1 LTKLSNRRPGSRDP
15 SGRLRDAAIFF
26 DFSELHHIAVRS
38 IPDSGWVMNKYLKVT
53 IAVTAL
59 VMAASSRAAETK
71 AAETKGAGSTF
82 VSPVMAKWSAAYK
95 ARTGNSVDYQ
105 SVGSGIG
112 TNLIKKAAVDFGAS
126 DMPLKPAELEQL
138 GIVQFP
144 LVIGGVVPVVH
155 VDGIKPGEIRFTG
168 PLLADIFLGKI
179 RKWNDPQVQKINPD
193 LKLPN
198 MPITVV
204 HRLDG
209 SGTTFNWSNYL
220 SKVSPDWKANVGEG
234 TSVDW
239 PLGLGGKGNNGVAS
253 LVALIPGS
261 IGYLEYAYALQKLDK
276 IAYGAV
282 QNSAGNFIS
291 PGADTF
297 QAAAASADWRGAKDF
312 FLVMTDAPGA
322 NAYPITATTFV
333 LMHKRSASPESTAIA
348 MDFLR
353 WSLESGQALAESL
366 DYVPLPSELVQQ
378 IEAYWQTSF
387 AGVKGSEAASA
398 H

>member
-1 LTKLSNRRPGSRDP
+1 
-15 SGRLRDAAIFF
+15 
-26 DFSELHHIAVRS
+26 
-38 IPDSGWVMNKYLKVT
+38 MNKYIRVT
-53 IAVTAL
+53 VAVTAL
-59 VMAASSRAAETK
+59 IMAASSGVAEIQAAETRTT
-71 AAETKGAGSTF
+71 ETKGAGSTF

-95 ARTGNSVDYQ
+95 ARTGNSVNYQ

-112 TNLIKKAAVDFGAS
+112 TSLIKKAAVDFGAS

-155 VDGIKPGEIRFTG
+155 VDGVKPGEMRFSG
-168 PLLADIFLGKI
+168 QLLADIFLGKI
-179 RKWNDPQVQKINPD
+179 RKWDDPAIRKINPG

-220 SKVSPDWKANVGEG
+220 SKVSSDWKANVGEG

-276 IAYGAV
+276 ISYGLM
-282 QNSAGNFIS
+282 QNSAGNFVS

-297 QAAAASADWRGAKDF
+297 QAAAASADWKNSRDF

-333 LMHKRSASPESTAIA
+333 LMHKRSTSPDSTAIA

-353 WSLESGQALAESL
+353 WSLESGQALAQSL

-378 IEAYWQTSF
+378 IEAYWETNF
-387 AGVKGSEAASA
+387 AGLKVPVSESG